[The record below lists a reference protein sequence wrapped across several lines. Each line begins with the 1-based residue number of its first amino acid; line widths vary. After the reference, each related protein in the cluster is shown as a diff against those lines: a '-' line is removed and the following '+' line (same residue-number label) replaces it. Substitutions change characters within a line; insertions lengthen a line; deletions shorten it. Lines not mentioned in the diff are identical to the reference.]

1 MSMVY
6 YDLPIFA
13 LGSEE
18 EVNETIKVSIFDP
31 LSHFDI
37 FLLSLSYNFHT
48 VNLKKSSFHSI
59 QVPAC
64 NVLLFQLF

>member
-18 EVNETIKVSIFDP
+18 EVNETINVFIM
-31 LSHFDI
+31 
-37 FLLSLSYNFHT
+37 FL
-48 VNLKKSSFHSI
+48 
-59 QVPAC
+59 
-64 NVLLFQLF
+64 